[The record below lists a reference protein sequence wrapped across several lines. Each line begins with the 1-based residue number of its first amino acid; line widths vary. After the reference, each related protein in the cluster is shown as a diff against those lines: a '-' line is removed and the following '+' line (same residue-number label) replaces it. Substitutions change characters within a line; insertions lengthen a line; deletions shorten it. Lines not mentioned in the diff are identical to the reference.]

1 VRRAAAIAVQVLLGA
16 VLLYAVIRFAFKI
29 FYFLRSPWSRDYG
42 EGAVL
47 AMVQVLGDRGNY
59 FTTLR
64 DYPLVTGNYPP
75 VFVSLV
81 WLGEALFGPSIFFP
95 RLVCVVA
102 TLGLTA
108 VLVALILRLTA
119 DRALSFA
126 LGLLF
131 LAPWFVQ
138 TWGALGRVDMPAL
151 LLSVA
156 GLLVFLRTGESDGAR
171 RYLAF
176 PLFWLAFFT
185 RQNALLAPAA
195 VLLHLL
201 VGPDRRSALR
211 AILVF
216 AVPLLLL
223 FGLLVLATSGQA
235 WLHLIPYTGDVAY
248 EWPRMFES
256 YGEFFLIASPLLGL
270 VVAGAFLLKG
280 ELWRGTAR
288 LFVLYWGLSL
298 LSLAT
303 IAKVGAGQNYFIE
316 PWLATLVLAAVVL
329 HALGERWPEMRA
341 GRWPGVLVAALV
353 ASFASPGADR
363 IPQAIRNPR
372 GALDMIELDRIVRET
387 AGPIVSENLVLLAL
401 NRKPIVVEPF
411 GYMVVTRSGRVH
423 PDRLLFDCDRGRF
436 DLVVTEYRLR
446 DIPGFSD
453 CLDRSYYGWKELGP
467 YQVFRPVARASP

>member
-1 VRRAAAIAVQVLLGA
+1 MRRAIGILLHLLLGA
-16 VLLYAVIRFAFKI
+16 VLFHAALRFGLKV

-47 AMVQVLGDRGNY
+47 AMAQVLVERGTY
-59 FTTLR
+59 FSSLR

-75 VFVSLV
+75 VFIGLV
-81 WLGEALFGPSIFFP
+81 GFFEWLIGPSLFVP
-95 RLVCVVA
+95 RMLGALA
-102 TLGLTA
+102 TLGLVA
-108 VLVALILRLTA
+108 VVFALVRRLTG
-119 DRALSFA
+119 DRVLAAALA
-126 LGLLF
+126 LLF

-151 LLSVA
+151 FFSAA
-156 GLLVFLRTGESDGAR
+156 GLLVFVRTGDEAGWR

-201 VGPDRRSALR
+201 IGPDRKAAVR
-211 AILVF
+211 AGVVF

-223 FGLLVLATSGQA
+223 FGVLVLATTGQA
-235 WLHLIPYTGDVAY
+235 WLHLVPYTGDVEY
-248 EWPRMFES
+248 EWPRMAES
-256 YGEFFLIASPLLGL
+256 YGEFLLIASPLLGL
-270 VVAGAFLLKG
+270 VVAGFFLLKG
-280 ELWRGTAR
+280 DLVRGPSR
-288 LFVLYWGLSL
+288 LLLLYWGLSL

-316 PWLATLVLAAVVL
+316 PWLATLLVAGAVL

-341 GRWPGVLVAALV
+341 GRWPGLLVAALV

-363 IPQAIRNPR
+363 IPQAIRNPK

-387 AGPIVSENLVLLAL
+387 SGPILSENLSVLST
-401 NRKPIVVEPF
+401 NRKPILLEPF
-411 GYMVVTRSGRVH
+411 GYMVITRSGRVR
-423 PDRLLFDCDRGRF
+423 PDRLLFDCEHGRF
-436 DLVVTEYRLR
+436 ELVVTEYRLR

-453 CLDRSYYGWKELGP
+453 CLDSRYYAWKDLGP
-467 YQVFRPVARASP
+467 YQVFRPLARTP

>member
-1 VRRAAAIAVQVLLGA
+1 VRRAAATLVHVLLGA
-16 VLLYAVIRFAFKI
+16 VLLWAAARFALKV

-47 AMVQVLGDRGNY
+47 AMVQVLGTRGTY
-59 FTTLR
+59 FTSLR

-81 WLGEALFGPSIFFP
+81 WLGEVAFGPTIFFP
-95 RLVCVVA
+95 RLLSVLA
-102 TLGLTA
+102 TLGLVA
-108 VLVALILRLTA
+108 VLMALLRRLTG
-119 DRALSFA
+119 DRVLALA

-138 TWGALGRVDMPAL
+138 TWGPLGRVDMLAL
-151 LLSVA
+151 LFSVA
-156 GLLVFLRTGESDGAR
+156 GLLVFLRTGEDAGAR

-185 RQNALLAPAA
+185 RQNAVIAPAA

-201 VGPDRRSALR
+201 LGADRRSAAR
-211 AILVF
+211 AIAVF
-216 AVPLLLL
+216 ALPLLTL
-223 FGLLVLATSGQA
+223 FGLLVVATSGEA
-235 WLHLIPYTGDVAY
+235 WLHLIPYTGGAEY
-248 EWPRMFES
+248 EWPRMIES

-280 ELWRGTAR
+280 ELGRGPTR
-288 LFVLYWGLSL
+288 LVVLYWALSILSL
-298 LSLAT
+298 VT
-303 IAKVGAGQNYFIE
+303 IAKMGAGQNYFIE
-316 PWLATLVLAAVVL
+316 PWLATLVLAGATL
-329 HALGERWPEMRA
+329 DALCRRWPEMRA
-341 GRWPGVLVAALV
+341 GRWPGALVAALV

-372 GALDMIELDRIVRET
+372 GAADMIELDKAVRET
-387 AGPIVSENLVLLAL
+387 AGPIVSENLVVLAL
-401 NRKPIVVEPF
+401 NRKPILVEPF
-411 GYMVVTRSGRVH
+411 GYMVVTRSGRVR

-436 DLVVTEYRLR
+436 ELVVTEYRLR

-453 CLDRSYYGWKELGP
+453 CLDRRYYAWKDLGP
-467 YQVFRPVARASP
+467 YQVFRPRARTAP

>member
-1 VRRAAAIAVQVLLGA
+1 VRRASATLVQVLLGA
-16 VLLYAVIRFAFKI
+16 VLLYAVVRFAFKI

-47 AMVQVLGDRGNY
+47 AMVQVLGARGDY
-59 FTTLR
+59 FTSLR

-95 RLVCVVA
+95 RLLCVLA
-102 TLGLTA
+102 TLGLVA
-108 VLVALILRLTA
+108 ALVALLLCVTG
-119 DRALSFA
+119 DRALSLA

-156 GLLVFLRTGESDGAR
+156 GLLVFVRTGESGGPR

-201 VGPDRRSALR
+201 LGSDKRSALR
-211 AILVF
+211 AIVLF
-216 AVPLLLL
+216 AVPLALL
-223 FGLLVLATSGQA
+223 FGLLVLATGGQA
-235 WLHLIPYTGDVAY
+235 WLHLVPYTGDAGY

-280 ELWRGTAR
+280 ELWRGPAR
-288 LFVLYWGLSL
+288 LFVLYWVLSL

-316 PWLATLVLAAVVL
+316 PWLATLALAGVVL

-372 GALDMIELDRIVRET
+372 GAIDMIELDKIVRET
-387 AGPIVSENLVLLAL
+387 EGPIVSENLVVLAE
-401 NRKPIVVEPF
+401 NRKPILVEPF

-453 CLDRSYYGWKELGP
+453 CLDRRYYAWKDLGP
-467 YQVFRPVARASP
+467 YQVFRPLARASP